1 MKAVERYPKSEVAV
15 KFTIGVLTN
24 IVQHAS
30 GPEPVARIVQ
40 LGGIE
45 IACAALSEGRSEYL
59 LENAVLLLAAIAAHR
74 CFAQH
79 PALSASVI
87 PLIKVLKAYGANKTM
102 ARHGNQA
109 LWCLGL
115 EPALRVLI
123 VRNAGLEVIEATADA
138 VAQTLGV
145 A

>member
-1 MKAVERYPKSEVAV
+1 MHNRVGDEEKSTCSKRTE
-15 KFTIGVLTN
+15 FLTPPPL
-24 IVQHAS
+24 S
-30 GPEPVARIVQ
+30 SSSSSSLGPLLAPHTK
-40 LGGIE
+40 
-45 IACAALSEGRSEYL
+45 YL

-87 PLIKVLKAYGANKTM
+87 PLIKVLKAYGAKKTM